1 MTQNPPPVPPFGHM
15 PGHTPPPPEARP
27 AGSQPTNTPPSVPN
41 GSATTDGGSSDT
53 TSGSPP
59 PSRSTGLLGRG
70 PNGVVRT
77 VLSWILIL
85 AIAIGWV
92 WSSQERH
99 AKDEKPVENESVS
112 MLSEMSGRI
121 MHSVAKLVSDLGQPG
136 AFNEVSLRD
145 AAPPPGAPWIDRVAY
160 AILKADLLSPEKG
173 LEELTQV
180 GVPSTASDGD
190 RALFEDVRTS
200 LTEWGDGRPRPPL
213 QEPEAKRLGW
223 YAKLMSGDV
232 PQSNLAVIVMLF
244 GIWFAGMILI
254 GVILLITSGILALVG
269 SMRSSM
275 ALTGRGAVYAETF
288 AVWFTLFVGLQ
299 LGFPRLLVL
308 AGLPELIIPGAVMAM
323 FSSLSALAWP
333 VLRGVSWSDVRRD
346 VGLHTGKGLIREVLV
361 GPLVYAAG
369 LPLMAT
375 GLIIYSIARSLS
387 PETQQATHPIVEQF
401 AGGGWN
407 VLVIYLLACV
417 AAPIVEEIAF
427 RGILY
432 RHLRESGRWI
442 GGVGSA
448 VVATLV
454 SSVLFAGIHPQGLLF
469 IPVLGGLATAFCF
482 GREWRG
488 SLVPCMV
495 AHAMNNAV
503 TITLGVTLANG

>member
-1 MTQNPPPVPPFGHM
+1 
-15 PGHTPPPPEARP
+15 
-27 AGSQPTNTPPSVPN
+27 
-41 GSATTDGGSSDT
+41 
-53 TSGSPP
+53 
-59 PSRSTGLLGRG
+59 
-70 PNGVVRT
+70 
-77 VLSWILIL
+77 
-85 AIAIGWV
+85 
-92 WSSQERH
+92 
-99 AKDEKPVENESVS
+99 
-112 MLSEMSGRI
+112 
-121 MHSVAKLVSDLGQPG
+121 
-136 AFNEVSLRD
+136 
-145 AAPPPGAPWIDRVAY
+145 
-160 AILKADLLSPEKG
+160 
-173 LEELTQV
+173 
-180 GVPSTASDGD
+180 
-190 RALFEDVRTS
+190 
-200 LTEWGDGRPRPPL
+200 
-213 QEPEAKRLGW
+213 LGW
-223 YAKLMSGDV
+223 YAKVISGDV
-232 PQSNLAVIVMLF
+232 PQSNLAILVVLF
-244 GIWFAGMILI
+244 GLWFGGMILI

-269 SMRSSM
+269 SMRSSI

-299 LGFPRLLVL
+299 LGIPRLLVF
-308 AGLPELIIPGAVMAM
+308 AGLPDLIIPGAVIAM
-323 FSSLSALAWP
+323 FSSLFALAWP

-407 VLVIYLLACV
+407 VVVIYLLACV

-442 GGVGSA
+442 GAVGSA

-488 SLVPCMV
+488 SLVSCMV

-503 TITLGVTLANG
+503 TITLGVSLANG